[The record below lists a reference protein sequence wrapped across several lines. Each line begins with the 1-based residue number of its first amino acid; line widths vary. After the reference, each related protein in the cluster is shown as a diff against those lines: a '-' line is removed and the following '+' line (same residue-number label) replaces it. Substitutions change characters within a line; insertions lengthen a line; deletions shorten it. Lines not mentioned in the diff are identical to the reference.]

1 MPPSH
6 PGKPLTPIEAA
17 IPPLLQ
23 SLPQMLEVEAV
34 PLEQALGR
42 IVGSDVAAPINVPP
56 HANSA
61 MDGYALRAADS
72 QGARGLVQVSQ
83 RIAAGQVGEPLQAGT
98 AARIFTGAPLPPG
111 ADAVVMQENTRAEDE
126 AISILQAVVPGE
138 NVRAAGEDIVA
149 GAKLFG
155 EGRRLRPQDIGVLAS
170 VGLTRVT
177 VRRALRVALLVTGD
191 ELVPP
196 GTELKPGQIY
206 NSNNYTIAAL
216 LRNLGAEVIEM
227 GVVGD
232 EFNTTQSV
240 LKTAAE
246 QVDVIISTGGV
257 SVGEE
262 DHVKPAVESL
272 GGLDMWKLA
281 IKPGK
286 PFASGKVCGKQ
297 FFGLPGNPVSA
308 FVTFVLLVRP
318 ALLSMQACDR

>member
-72 QGARGLVQVSQ
+72 QGARGFVQVSQ

-111 ADAVVMQENTRAEDE
+111 ADAVVMQENTRAEDD
-126 AISILQAVVPGE
+126 AISILQAVAPGE

-170 VGLTRVT
+170 VGLTQ
-177 VRRALRVALLVTGD
+177 GD
-191 ELVPP
+191 GE
-196 GTELKPGQIY
+196 K
-206 NSNNYTIAAL
+206 SA
-216 LRNLGAEVIEM
+216 
-227 GVVGD
+227 
-232 EFNTTQSV
+232 
-240 LKTAAE
+240 K
-246 QVDVIISTGGV
+246 GG
-257 SVGEE
+257 
-262 DHVKPAVESL
+262 
-272 GGLDMWKLA
+272 
-281 IKPGK
+281 
-286 PFASGKVCGKQ
+286 FAGYW
-297 FFGLPGNPVSA
+297 
-308 FVTFVLLVRP
+308 
-318 ALLSMQACDR
+318 

>member
-1 MPPSH
+1 
-6 PGKPLTPIEAA
+6 
-17 IPPLLQ
+17 
-23 SLPQMLEVEAV
+23 V
-34 PLEQALGR
+34 
-42 IVGSDVAAPINVPP
+42 
-56 HANSA
+56 
-61 MDGYALRAADS
+61 
-72 QGARGLVQVSQ
+72 
-83 RIAAGQVGEPLQAGT
+83 
-98 AARIFTGAPLPPG
+98 
-111 ADAVVMQENTRAEDE
+111 
-126 AISILQAVVPGE
+126 
-138 NVRAAGEDIVA
+138 GEDIVA

-170 VGLTRVT
+170 VGLTQVT
-177 VRRALRVALLVTGD
+177 VRRALKVALMVTGD

-196 GTELKPGQIY
+196 GTSLQPGQIY

-216 LRNLGAEVIEM
+216 LRSLGAEVIEM

-232 EFNTTQSV
+232 EFDTTQNV
-240 LKTAAE
+240 LKSAAE

-318 ALLSMQACDR
+318 ALLSMQACDRAFPDWIDVPAGFDRAQCGERQEYIRVRLGRNAKDGLRLQPYDNQSSGVGASLSVADGLAIIPPHTAVAEGDKLRYLPFAELIN